1 VSEQKPLF
9 QDIPQLAFLTDL
21 ESELGVA
28 PAFFHGLLDEDDW
41 SFVIKLHSL
50 IEAAATHLLIVTMDK
65 LELETIISR
74 LELSGQTTGKLAF
87 FKSMELLDSPSR
99 RFIQTLSEVRNKL
112 VHDVSNI
119 SINLEQ
125 YISNLKE
132 EDKKGFDTGFKWGYK
147 DESKV
152 KIKRGEDG
160 YDVHEF
166 IKLIAVILMKHSQYK
181 LAIWFGSIIVLR
193 QMYAKVSHG
202 HFEKQMKEIDDKLIS
217 LIMQLGQ
224 GIKDE
229 PEPQS

>member
-1 VSEQKPLF
+1 MSEEKPLF

-41 SFVIKLHSL
+41 SFIIKLHSL
-50 IEAAATHLLIVTMDK
+50 IEAAATHLLVVTLGKD
-65 LELETIISR
+65 ELETIISR
-74 LELSGQTTGKLAF
+74 LELSGQTTGKVAF

-99 RFIQTLSEVRNKL
+99 RFIRSLSEVRNKL
-112 VHDVSNI
+112 VHDVSNV
-119 SINLEQ
+119 SITLEQ
-125 YISNLKE
+125 YVSNLKE
-132 EDKKGFDTGFKWGYK
+132 EEKKGFNTAFKWGYK
-147 DESKV
+147 DETQV
-152 KIKRGEDG
+152 QIKKGEDE

-166 IKLIAVILMKHSQYK
+166 IKLIAVILMKLSQYK

-193 QMYAKVSHG
+193 QMYVKVSRG

-224 GIKDE
+224 EAKDE
-229 PEPQS
+229 PEA